1 MKSSVCRVCVAV
13 LVVSAGLLVNA
24 WAANGNQGGGGG
36 GYVTPTNSWVLSS
49 SDLWQHNAAWSLG
62 ILPAYTQQVMIVNA
76 GSKIVTLDAGTVA
89 SAPGSLTVLGLTLGN
104 GSTLSLNDPGW
115 ATPLYISNSLRIG
128 SGGALTVTNGAVS
141 VSSGLVSDGALLL
154 NAGSLTANGITVG
167 NTGAGSWMVVS
178 NGAQVSGTLYEGS
191 SAGSD
196 VNAVLINGMNS
207 LWTANNA
214 NIGGNGNNNQLLING
229 GGQLHTMY
237 GNLGWNGGINNTVTV
252 SDPASAWINDYDL
265 YVGESSAGNQLI
277 VSNAAQV
284 QANYGYVGAFANN
297 NKALVTGNGS
307 IWTNSGDLQI
317 GGWNASGNEVTINS
331 GAQVANNNAFVGY
344 QASSTS
350 NTVLVTGHNS
360 YWNNSGDINVGY
372 QGSGNQLTISNG
384 ALVGGHSGF
393 IGFDSAS
400 SNNSVLVTGGQSVW
414 NNSADL
420 YVGNGAG
427 NQLTLADGGQVW
439 VGGTSYVGATAA
451 GSNNFVTV
459 TGAGSTWSNQQD
471 LLVGEY
477 GTGNQLTISTGG
489 RVVNNN
495 GAVGYGTGAS
505 NNTVVVFGAD
515 ALWQNSG
522 NLTVGNGGGGNQLIV
537 AGGGRVVSS
546 TAYVGSAD
554 SNSVQVAGANSV
566 WSNSADLYVGEAG
579 GGNQV
584 LATAGA
590 SISVGG
596 DLVVGHYGHDTVLRL
611 DNAALA
617 VGGASYIGSDFNAP
631 SNSVVLNGAGASWNT
646 GHAIYIGYNGSGN
659 QLLITNGAQ
668 MLDTDAYLGCGWP
681 SHGNSATLAGANSS
695 WQNNGDLSVGSAG
708 SDNQLV
714 VAEGAVLGDHTGYLG
729 RYPGSS
735 NNFAWI
741 TGPQAQWLN
750 SGNLEVGSYGAGN
763 QLTIAGGAQ
772 VTSVD
777 GYIGRYSGSSN
788 NTVLVTGAGSQWN
801 NSGALFV
808 GHNGWGN
815 TLTISNGGSVSA
827 ARLLVASNGVGVVVV
842 DGGSLTATSAPSVIG
857 DSGNGALTV
866 RAGQVQFAAV
876 TLANQAMGDLNISGG
891 SVAINGPLM
900 VGNGTWAYGT
910 VELNGG
916 QLLTTSG
923 PTTLGNYGWSVM
935 NVGGGLWQAQDVTV
949 GANNSGALGVGSYLN
964 ISGGSTVMS
973 GSLNVGYNSSGLGT
987 VNITGGDTHVAGT
1000 LLVGHAALAG
1010 GTVALSGGS
1019 LTAGG
1024 ETIAEAGSGWFTQD
1038 NANSSNLVG
1047 TLALATQTA
1056 SLGRYTLN
1064 GGLLAAAN
1072 ETIGA
1077 AGQGWFLQNG
1087 GTNTIAQDLRLGS
1100 ELGGQG
1106 VYVLSAGNLTA
1117 HNEYIGDVGV
1127 GQISQVGGTNT
1138 VSGTLTIGP
1147 ASGGY
1152 GTYEMD
1158 GGKIIAGNINIQQH
1172 GSFTNLG
1179 GNVDCTVL
1187 NQGTY
1192 VHAGGEF
1199 NALLV
1204 NQGTF
1209 AMTAD
1214 FAPAEGV
1221 INYTSMTI
1229 PTNLSLFANGAGF
1242 DNRGRLGLAGGTL
1255 TGSGLLTNSGDIFG
1269 YGVISNQVSNTG
1281 TIEAS
1286 NGTLR
1291 LAGSVLNAVGGI
1303 LTADPG
1309 AKLTVDGGLVANPGL
1324 ILDLKGGTL
1333 DNGGHT
1339 LTNANLI
1346 SGSGTFV
1353 GSIVNDATIAPGHSP
1368 GQLTLTGDLVLGTP
1382 STLAMQLAGDS
1393 TNLYDRILVG
1403 GLLDFNGTLDVT
1415 LLDGFDPVAGDTFDL
1430 FNFGAE
1436 SGAFSA
1442 TNLPAL
1448 DAGLA
1453 WDTSQLL
1460 SKGELSV
1467 SAIPEPASCA
1477 MLLLAFALFA
1487 QRRRRR

>member
-196 VNAVLINGMNS
+196 GNAVLINGMNS

-400 SNNSVLVTGGQSVW
+400 SNNSV
-414 NNSADL
+414 
-420 YVGNGAG
+420 
-427 NQLTLADGGQVW
+427 
-439 VGGTSYVGATAA
+439 
-451 GSNNFVTV
+451 
-459 TGAGSTWSNQQD
+459 
-471 LLVGEY
+471 
-477 GTGNQLTISTGG
+477 
-489 RVVNNN
+489 
-495 GAVGYGTGAS
+495 
-505 NNTVVVFGAD
+505 
-515 ALWQNSG
+515 
-522 NLTVGNGGGGNQLIV
+522 
-537 AGGGRVVSS
+537 
-546 TAYVGSAD
+546 
-554 SNSVQVAGANSV
+554 QVAGANSV

-729 RYPGSS
+729 RYAGSS

-827 ARLLVASNGVGVVVV
+827 ARLLVASNGVGGVVV

-923 PTTLGNYGWSVM
+923 PTSLGNYGWSVM
-935 NVGGGLWQAQDVTV
+935 TVGGGLWQAQDVTV

-1106 VYVLSAGNLTA
+1106 LYVLSAGNLTA

-1152 GTYEMD
+1152 GNYEMD

-1281 TIEAS
+1281 MIEAS

>member
-1 MKSSVCRVCVAV
+1 MKSRTCRGSVAV
-13 LVVSAGLLVNA
+13 LVVSAGLLVKTL
-24 WAANGNQGGGGG
+24 AAGGNMGGGGGG
-36 GYVTPTNSWVLSS
+36 GYVTPTNSWILSN
-49 SDLWQHNAAWSLG
+49 SDLWQNNADWSLG
-62 ILPAYTQQVMIVNA
+62 LLPASTQQVMIVNA
-76 GSKIVTLDAGTVA
+76 GSKTITLDASTVA
-89 SAPGSLTVLGLTLGN
+89 SAPGSLSVLGLTIGN
-104 GSTLSLNDPGW
+104 GSTLWLNNPGM
-115 ATPLYISNSLRIG
+115 ATPLSVASYLRIG
-128 SGGALTVTNGAVS
+128 SGGALAVTNGAVNVMAS
-141 VSSGLVSDGALLL
+141 VVSDGTMLL
-154 NAGSLTANGITVG
+154 NAGSMSANAIGVG

-178 NGAQVSGTLYEGS
+178 NGAQVSGTLYLGS
-191 SAGSD
+191 ALGAD
-196 VNAVLINGMNS
+196 GNAVLINGLNS
-207 LWTANNA
+207 LWTAYNA
-214 NIGGNGNNNQLLING
+214 NIGGSGNNNQLLING
-229 GGQLHTMY
+229 GGQLQSMY
-237 GNLGWNGGINNTVTV
+237 GNIGAGVGTSNTVTV
-252 SDPASAWINDYDL
+252 SDPSSAWINSYDL
-265 YVGESSAGNQLI
+265 YVGEASAGNQLI

-284 QANYGYVGAFANN
+284 LAVAGYVGAFANN
-297 NKALVTGNGS
+297 NTALVTGNGS
-307 IWTNSGDLQI
+307 LWTNSGDLWV
-317 GGWNASGNEVTINS
+317 GGYGYGNQLTIKS
-331 GAQVANNNAFVGY
+331 GAQVANNNALVGY
-344 QASSTS
+344 QAGST
-350 NTVLVTGHNS
+350 NNAVLVTGNNS
-360 YWNNSGDINVGY
+360 YWNNSGDIYVGY

-384 ALVGGHSGF
+384 ALVSGQSGF

-400 SNNSVLVTGGQSVW
+400 SSNSVLVTGGQSVW

-420 YVGNGAG
+420 YVGFGAG
-427 NQLTLADGGQVW
+427 NQLTIAAGGQVG
-439 VGGTSYVGATAA
+439 VGGSSYVGATPV

-471 LLVGEY
+471 LFVGEF

-495 GAVGYGTGAS
+495 GAIGYGSGGS
-505 NNTVVVFGAD
+505 NNAVVVFGPD

-522 NLTVGNGGGGNQLIV
+522 DLTLGNGDGGNQLII
-537 AGGGRVVSS
+537 AGGGRVVNS
-546 TAYVGSAD
+546 TAYVGSTD

-566 WSNSADLYVGEAG
+566 WSNSANVYVGEAG

-584 LATAGA
+584 LASAGA
-590 SISVGG
+590 AISVGG
-596 DLVVGHYGHDTVLRL
+596 DLLVGHYGHDTLLRL
-611 DNAALA
+611 DNASLA
-617 VGGASYIGSDFNAP
+617 VGGASYIGSDFNSP

-646 GHAIYIGYNGSGN
+646 GHAVYIGYNGSGN
-659 QLLITNGAQ
+659 QLLATNGAQ
-668 MLDTDAYLGCGWP
+668 VLDNDAYLGYGWQ
-681 SHGNSATLAGANSS
+681 SHGNSATLAGAHSS
-695 WQNNGDLSVGSAG
+695 WQNNGDLSVGGGG

-714 VAEGAVLGDHTGYLG
+714 VADGAMLGDHTGYLG

-735 NNFAWI
+735 NNSAWI

-763 QLTIAGGAQ
+763 QLTIDGGAQ

-777 GYIGRYSGSSN
+777 GYIGRYSGASN
-788 NTVLVTGAGSQWN
+788 NSVLVTGAGSQWN
-801 NSGALFV
+801 SSGALFV
-808 GHNGWGN
+808 GHAGWGN
-815 TLTISNGGSVSA
+815 TLTVSDGGTVSA
-827 ARLLVASNGVGVVVV
+827 ARLLVASNGVGGVVV
-842 DGGSLTATSAPSVIG
+842 DGGSLTANGAASVIG

-891 SVAINGPLM
+891 STAINGPLM
-900 VGNGTWAYGT
+900 VANGTWAYGT
-910 VELNGG
+910 VELSGG
-916 QLLTTSG
+916 QLLTTNG

-935 NVGGGLWQAQDVTV
+935 NVGGGVWQAQDVTV
-949 GANNSGALGVGSYLN
+949 GANNSGTLGLGSFLN
-964 ISGGSTVMS
+964 ISGGTTLLS

-987 VNITGGDTHVAGT
+987 VNLTGGDTHVAGT
-1000 LLVGHAALAG
+1000 LLVGNAALAG
-1010 GTVALSGGS
+1010 GTVTLGGGS

-1024 ETIAEAGSGWFTQD
+1024 ETIAEAGAGWFTQD
-1038 NANSSNLVG
+1038 HANSSNLVG
-1047 TLALATQTA
+1047 TLALAVQA
-1056 SLGRYTLN
+1056 SSLGQYTLN

-1077 AGQGWFLQNG
+1077 AGQGWFVQNG
-1087 GTNTIAQDLRLGS
+1087 GTNNVAQDLRIGT
-1100 ELGGQG
+1100 ELGGAG
-1106 VYVLSAGNLTA
+1106 VYVLSGGNLTA
-1117 HNEYIGDVGV
+1117 HNEYVGDLGV
-1127 GQISQVGGTNT
+1127 GQISQIGGTNT
-1138 VSGTLTIGP
+1138 VTGTLTIGP

-1152 GTYEMD
+1152 GNYEMD
-1158 GGKIIAGNINIQQH
+1158 GGKIIAANINIQQH

-1192 VHAGGEF
+1192 VHAGGAF
-1199 NALLV
+1199 NALLI

-1214 FAPAEGV
+1214 FAPSEGV
-1221 INYTSMTI
+1221 VNYTSMTI

-1255 TGSGLLTNSGDIFG
+1255 AGSGPLTNSGGIFG

-1281 TIEAS
+1281 TIEAT

-1291 LAGSVLNAVGGI
+1291 LAGSVLNAAGGT

-1309 AKLTVDGGLVANPGL
+1309 ATLTVAGGLAGNPGL
-1324 ILDLKGGTL
+1324 ILDLAGGTL

-1346 SGSGTFV
+1346 TGSGTFV

-1368 GQLTLTGDLVLGTP
+1368 GQLTLTGDLVLGTN

-1393 TNLYDRILVG
+1393 TSLYDRILVG
-1403 GLLDFNGTLDVT
+1403 GLLDYNGALEVT
-1415 LLDGFDPVAGDTFDL
+1415 LLDGFDPVAGDTFEL

-1467 SAIPEPASCA
+1467 SVVPEPASCA
-1477 MLLLAFALFA
+1477 MLLLAFGLCA
-1487 QRRRRR
+1487 QWRRRR